1 MDDPTLND
9 LSRDEWFDVPQVAD
23 LLAVT
28 PETVRRWIRGGLLPV
43 LDLGAPKGGYRI
55 RRKDLD
61 VFLKG
66 RYRRARAPDNGQD

>member
-9 LSRDEWFDVPQVAD
+9 LSRDEWLDVPQVAD
-23 LLAVT
+23 LLTVT
-28 PETVRRWIRGGLLPV
+28 QETVRRWIRGGQLPV

-61 VFLKG
+61 VFLRG
-66 RYRRARAPDNGQD
+66 RYRRARALDSGQE